1 MTYVRKTRDEYDIEQ
16 HWDQG
21 WETVCSE
28 NTRREARERL
38 KEYRENQ
45 PEAPVRIV
53 KRRVKI
59 NQQGA

>member
-1 MTYVRKTRDEYDIEQ
+1 MTYVRKTRDEYNVEQ
-16 HWDQG
+16 NWDQG
-21 WETVCSE
+21 WEAVCSE

-45 PEAPVRIV
+45 PEAPARIV

>member
-1 MTYVRKTRDEYDIEQ
+1 MAYVRKTRDEYDIEQ

-21 WETVCSE
+21 WEVVCSE
-28 NTRREARERL
+28 NTRREARQRL

-45 PEAPVRIV
+45 PEAPVRIK